1 MARGVQIVAH
11 ARVPLVMFTDAAT
24 GIACDLSVGNGTGVF
39 KSTVLRS
46 LLRFDA
52 RCRPLLF
59 LVKAWAKAQGIND
72 PKGGS
77 LNSFALA
84 LLVIFH
90 LQTVQ
95 PPILPPVRHIL
106 GRLEGMEQ
114 KAVRHQ
120 RIAECEER
128 VESMIAARDK
138 GEPVEWVGAGKNTSC
153 VAVLLASFFAKY
165 DAVREQWAQGL
176 AVRPLTAEWG
186 DLTVTHSSF
195 AQRSYSMIVEDPFD
209 PRENCAR
216 SVQPHSFP
224 SVCDAFAA
232 AARAFSPLP
241 PAHSLRQ
248 LRVALFKWPSNQARP
263 SFTTSHPVDTVP
275 VRFNRG
281 RMGPKGG
288 GGGGGGGGVG
298 RSPGEDWMRGGGFGR
313 GMVSVGRGRG
323 LHQAAAAAGAAASAA
338 AVAAAASAPGM
349 IGGPVGRDSRG
360 GRGLAAVA
368 AAELVPVAGGGA
380 KQSGLE
386 AAKVKEGKKKG
397 TGEKAGEENAQDRQE
412 QQQQQQQ
419 QQQQEQQQSRLGGE
433 QAAAQAS
440 SNPSTSVPS
449 LLSTPH
455 RPQPHHAYP
464 PLQSSAPAAPTTLN
478 LPVNP
483 QSPLLSAT
491 APRAVSPYL
500 SPYQLHNPAFP
511 GMRFGPSGYPLG
523 LAASHLNPHMGL
535 APLGP
540 GLAEVLS
547 LARPTLGP
555 PHPLGFG
562 GLRSDFSA
570 AAAADPIPPPGAPA
584 GAAAAGGGGVGGG
597 GSSSTSSGHV
607 GAGGV
612 AASDARGG
620 DGAAGEVAAGNV
632 TGGVSWSVAGDRS
645 HGVLIDRGK
654 ATATTVGVK
663 GERVAAADGH
673 VATLSAAETIT
684 ARLSEVSLKHEDGR
698 RDEVHVHGRKLEEA
712 DGKRGVEKQAEKEE
726 QKMQSHREGLKKGG
740 LGGHSDAYIAAVNN
754 TSQVQVAQLALAPV
768 PAPAPAAAPALAPA
782 PTLAPAPAPPTAIA
796 SAVAPAAAA
805 AAALSPAPASAPA
818 PAPASAA
825 PAPTP
830 APAPAPAPAG
840 AAAPDAPAYS
850 AGLARGGGRVG
861 AAAARGRGER
871 GGRRGG
877 RGGSGA
883 VSSESVAAA
892 YAAVTKATIE
902 AGHVAGRREATVAP
916 PAAPSAAAPVA
927 PPAAAAAAGAAATAS
942 PLAAA
947 AAAANG
953 EAGMQEGMDGGRRGR
968 RRPRKGRGGAQRG
981 GGDGAGYHGDEAWAD
996 TESERREQPPPPPSQ
1011 AMWSWGDQGQTR
1023 VGGAQG
1029 GMQGV
1034 QGATQGG
1041 QGGAQGQRGSQGGQ
1055 GGQER
1060 HGAGRGGWKQHAG
1073 WHGRGGGAQGYGHGA
1088 AQGGVQ
1094 GGRGGGVQ
1102 GQQQNG
1108 YQGGQGAVGNVGG
1121 AGAGGAANNSR
1132 RKRGGR
1138 KDQVWKEKG
1147 GGE

>member
-1 MARGVQIVAH
+1 MSPMAGSAAAVASTAPSVTQGLMGDSTARGPDNERENEVGLEALLRGLYERMCPRDPDYNVRLELVERINMLVASVPACKGMEVVPFGSFASDLFSPWGDLDLSLEGEVRSTGGNGLRRQGVNILHAIHYRLLHTGMARGVQIVAH

-39 KSTVLRS
+39 KSTILRS

-106 GRLEGMEQ
+106 GRPVPLGHVAFFSAWLLVAAYVVSALTIGAAHVLSLAPATSSPLFPSLSLSLDSPGFPCPLSPPPSFVCLCGVHAATERREQSRRLLLKHLEGMEQ

-138 GEPVEWVGAGKNTSC
+138 GEPVEWGGAGKNTSC

-195 AQRSYSMIVEDPFD
+195 AQRSYSMIVSAAVSSPPPVGRFTPLHSTPPHSTLSKHQVEDPFD

-263 SFTTSHPVDTVP
+263 SFTTSHPVDTMP
-275 VRFNRG
+275 TPTPPRI
-281 RMGPKGG
+281 PPSPIL
-288 GGGGGGGGVG
+288 
-298 RSPGEDWMRGGGFGR
+298 RSSCSHHSQP
-313 GMVSVGRGRG
+313 
-323 LHQAAAAAGAAASAA
+323 
-338 AVAAAASAPGM
+338 
-349 IGGPVGRDSRG
+349 
-360 GRGLAAVA
+360 
-368 AAELVPVAGGGA
+368 
-380 KQSGLE
+380 
-386 AAKVKEGKKKG
+386 
-397 TGEKAGEENAQDRQE
+397 
-412 QQQQQQQ
+412 
-419 QQQQEQQQSRLGGE
+419 
-433 QAAAQAS
+433 
-440 SNPSTSVPS
+440 
-449 LLSTPH
+449 
-455 RPQPHHAYP
+455 PQ
-464 PLQSSAPAAPTTLN
+464 
-478 LPVNP
+478 
-483 QSPLLSAT
+483 
-491 APRAVSPYL
+491 
-500 SPYQLHNPAFP
+500 
-511 GMRFGPSGYPLG
+511 
-523 LAASHLNPHMGL
+523 
-535 APLGP
+535 
-540 GLAEVLS
+540 VLS

-570 AAAADPIPPPGAPA
+570 AAAAGPIPPPAAPA
-584 GAAAAGGGGVGGG
+584 GAAAAAGGGGGG

-607 GAGGV
+607 AAAGV

-620 DGAAGEVAAGNV
+620 GGAAGEVAAGNV

-654 ATATTVGVK
+654 ATAATAGVK

-673 VATLSAAETIT
+673 VANVSAAEIIT
-684 ARLSEVSLKHEDGR
+684 GRLSEVSLKHGDGR
-698 RDEVHVHGRKLEEA
+698 REEVHVHGRKQEEQA
-712 DGKRGVEKQAEKEE
+712 DG
-726 QKMQSHREGLKKGG
+726 
-740 LGGHSDAYIAAVNN
+740 
-754 TSQVQVAQLALAPV
+754 T
-768 PAPAPAAAPALAPA
+768 
-782 PTLAPAPAPPTAIA
+782 
-796 SAVAPAAAA
+796 
-805 AAALSPAPASAPA
+805 
-818 PAPASAA
+818 
-825 PAPTP
+825 
-830 APAPAPAPAG
+830 
-840 AAAPDAPAYS
+840 
-850 AGLARGGGRVG
+850 
-861 AAAARGRGER
+861 
-871 GGRRGG
+871 
-877 RGGSGA
+877 
-883 VSSESVAAA
+883 
-892 YAAVTKATIE
+892 
-902 AGHVAGRREATVAP
+902 
-916 PAAPSAAAPVA
+916 
-927 PPAAAAAAGAAATAS
+927 
-942 PLAAA
+942 
-947 AAAANG
+947 
-953 EAGMQEGMDGGRRGR
+953 QEGMDGGRRGR
-968 RRPRKGRGGAQRG
+968 RRPRKGRGGGVQRG
-981 GGDGAGYHGDEAWAD
+981 GGNGAGYHGDEAWAD
-996 TESERREQPPPPPSQ
+996 TESERREQPPPPPSH
-1011 AMWSWGDQGQTR
+1011 AMWSWGDQGQTG
-1023 VGGAQG
+1023 VGGQQG

-1034 QGATQGG
+1034 QGVTQGG
-1041 QGGAQGQRGSQGGQ
+1041 QGGAHGQRGAQGGQ

-1073 WHGRGGGAQGYGHGA
+1073 WHGRGGGAQGYGY
-1088 AQGGVQ
+1088 GGVQ